1 MRILIATSHRNM
13 VGGVEKYLQEI
24 LPCLAQRSHQL
35 ALLYEYRFDPGKE
48 RIDPLDPCIPSRG
61 IAEAGFAAGLQFVR
75 DWKPDVVYSQG
86 LEAANLQ
93 SALLSEYPTVFYAH
107 NYLGTCASG
116 EKCHAFPSA
125 QPCDRKFGPMCLLQ
139 YYPRRCGGLNP
150 VTMFKMFQ
158 RSAERNAQLHQYA
171 AILVASQHMRREYEQ
186 HGVPAERI
194 HLAALPNPNESEQFH
209 GTPAARSRNHL
220 LFLGR
225 LTKLKGAAELLRAIP
240 LAETRLGRPLAV
252 TIAGDGPQR
261 QSLQDLARHNRTN
274 AEFTGWVGGTRKREL
289 FQRADLLVAPSLW
302 PEPFGLV
309 GIEAGAHGVPAVAYD
324 VGGIPDW
331 LIAGYSGELAPGNPP
346 SAQGLAE
353 AIARA
358 LSEPSHYAGLCRG
371 ALEVAARFTLAAHVS
386 KLESTLE
393 TVRKTLGLTPA
404 GALSAG
410 SASGKESIHAEV

>member
-13 VGGVEKYLQEI
+13 VGGVEKYLQGV
-24 LPCLAQRSHQL
+24 LPRLAQRGHQL
-35 ALLYEYRFDPGKE
+35 ALLYEYRFDPRKE
-48 RIDPLDPCIPSRG
+48 RIDPLDPILPSLG
-61 IAEAGFAAGLQFVR
+61 IAEAGFDAGVQFVR

-86 LEAANLQ
+86 LEAAPLQ
-93 SALLSEYPTVFYAH
+93 SALLGEYPTVFYAH

-116 EKCHAFPSA
+116 EKCHAFPKA
-125 QPCDRKFGPMCLLQ
+125 QPCGRKFGPLCMLL

-150 VTMFKMFQ
+150 VTMWKMFD
-158 RSAERNAQLHQYA
+158 RSAERNAQLHKYA
-171 AILVASQHMRREYEQ
+171 AILVASEHMRREYEQ
-186 HGVPAERI
+186 HGVPPERI
-194 HLAALPNPNESEQFH
+194 HLAALPNPNESEPFH
-209 GTPAARSRNHL
+209 QTGAIRSRSNL

-240 LAETRLGRPLAV
+240 LAEKQLARPLAV
-252 TIAGDGPQR
+252 TIAGDGPER
-261 QSLQDLARHNRTN
+261 RHLQELARHNQTN
-274 AEFTGWVGGTRKREL
+274 AEFTGWVGGSRKREL
-289 FQRADLLVAPSLW
+289 FQQSDLLVAPSLW

-309 GIEAGAHGVPAVAYD
+309 GIEAGTHGIPAVAYD

-346 SAQGLAE
+346 GAKGLAE

-358 LSEPSHYAGLCRG
+358 LSEPSHYARLCRG
-371 ALEVAARFTLAAHVS
+371 ALEVATRFTLAAHVS

-393 TVRKTLGLTPA
+393 TVRKTRGPIPA

-410 SASGKESIHAEV
+410 SAGGKESIHAEV